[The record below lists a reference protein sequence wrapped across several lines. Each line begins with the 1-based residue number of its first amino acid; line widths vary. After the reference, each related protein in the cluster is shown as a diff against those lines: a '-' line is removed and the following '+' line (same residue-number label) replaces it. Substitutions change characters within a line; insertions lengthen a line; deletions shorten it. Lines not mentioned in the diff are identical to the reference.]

1 MTFKSLLPRNRTTVE
16 LQLEQT
22 LAIKHSIASL
32 DTDIIRKLHEP
43 SECPLTLLPW
53 LAFALSLDEWDDS
66 WSESVKRQYIS
77 DSISIHK
84 HKGTAYAIKTA
95 LLALGYKSA
104 IIREAEFDYYNGVR
118 FFNGAIDY
126 GSFTAW
132 PLFDVIL
139 NIGYTPAAPLI
150 AEIRARIERYKN
162 ERSVL
167 RNLIFM
173 NLFYD
178 NTILY
183 DGTYKYNGGVI

>member
-1 MTFKSLLPRNRTTVE
+1 MTFKSLLPRNRTAVE

-22 LAIKHSIASL
+22 LAVKHSL

-43 SECPLTLLPW
+43 SECPMALLPW
-53 LAFALSLDEWDDS
+53 LAFALSLDEWDDN
-66 WSESVKRQYIS
+66 WSEAVKRQYIS
-77 DSISIHK
+77 DSIVIHK

-95 LLALGYKSA
+95 LQALGYESV
-104 IIREAEFDYYNGVR
+104 IIREAEFNYYNGVR
-118 FFNGAIDY
+118 IFNGAIDY

-139 NIGYTPAAPLI
+139 NIGYTPAAPLV

-162 ERSVL
+162 ERSIL

-173 NLFYD
+173 NLLYN
-178 NTILY
+178 NTITFN
-183 DGTYKYNGGVI
+183 GTYKYNGGVI